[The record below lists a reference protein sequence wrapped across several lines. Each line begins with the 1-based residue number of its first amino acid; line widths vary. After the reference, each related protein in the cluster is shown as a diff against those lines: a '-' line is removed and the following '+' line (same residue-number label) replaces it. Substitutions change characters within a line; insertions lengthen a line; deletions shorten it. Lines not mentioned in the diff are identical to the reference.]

1 MPTTVRAVSDGMVK
15 DGFGGSNMPPDTS
28 SVREAELARIVA
40 TEQDAWTLRE
50 HIKEIVEGAAF
61 KGSHRSGQF
70 LKYVVDQAIAG
81 HFECLKERIIGV
93 ELFRRSPSYDTGDD
107 AIVRVTA
114 SDVRRRLLQHYG
126 TYGNTS
132 EFRIQLPLGSYVP
145 EITRDSSHAPKGG
158 PSESVAPHNGTGK
171 NHSHFV
177 AEAPAPLAV
186 SPTRDTA
193 MSGVLTSD
201 VTRQRDRTKPQVLAF
216 GLILVTINLA
226 AWALIWS
233 RGRSREPESASVSTL
248 PWSAFFNSPRTTEI
262 ITSDP
267 NIAEIQGLTDA
278 QITVSDYANHKYI
291 PEPNT
296 LTSQIRQFCQIIL
309 RGDKAAAV
317 DTPIVAGIAELAA
330 TYRRKVGV
338 HAARDIQFSDLKNDD
353 NFVFLGSP
361 RSDPWSS
368 LFAEQL
374 DFQFMWDKKTGQE
387 IIRNV
392 HPKANELSLYIPT
405 AAGWATGQSFAIL
418 GLVRNP
424 DQDGQVL
431 LIAGANGEGTAAAG
445 KLATDLPRL
454 ASTLEQ
460 CGIRTSTP
468 FQYFEVLLR
477 LNTMAGSP
485 SRVDVETC
493 HVLPAPTAPAEPE
506 SSARDH

>member
-1 MPTTVRAVSDGMVK
+1 
-15 DGFGGSNMPPDTS
+15 
-28 SVREAELARIVA
+28 
-40 TEQDAWTLRE
+40 
-50 HIKEIVEGAAF
+50 
-61 KGSHRSGQF
+61 
-70 LKYVVDQAIAG
+70 
-81 HFECLKERIIGV
+81 
-93 ELFRRSPSYDTGDD
+93 
-107 AIVRVTA
+107 
-114 SDVRRRLLQHYG
+114 
-126 TYGNTS
+126 
-132 EFRIQLPLGSYVP
+132 
-145 EITRDSSHAPKGG
+145 
-158 PSESVAPHNGTGK
+158 
-171 NHSHFV
+171 
-177 AEAPAPLAV
+177 
-186 SPTRDTA
+186 
-193 MSGVLTSD
+193 VL
-201 VTRQRDRTKPQVLAF
+201 
-216 GLILVTINLA
+216 
-226 AWALIWS
+226 
-233 RGRSREPESASVSTL
+233 
-248 PWSAFFNSPRTTEI
+248 FNSPRTIEI

-267 NIAEIQGLTDA
+267 NIAEIQGLTGA
-278 QITVSDYANHKYI
+278 QITVSDYANHKYV

-454 ASTLEQ
+454 ASTLEK
-460 CGIRTSTP
+460 CGFRTSTQ
-468 FQYFEVLLR
+468 FQHFEVLLR

-485 SRVDVETC
+485 SHVDVETC
-493 HVLPAPTAPAEPE
+493 HVLPAPTAP
-506 SSARDH
+506 SGS

>member
-1 MPTTVRAVSDGMVK
+1 MTPDA
-15 DGFGGSNMPPDTS
+15 SNA
-28 SVREAELARIVA
+28 REAELARIVA
-40 TEQDAWTLRE
+40 TEQDASTLQE
-50 HIKEIVEGAAF
+50 HIKEIVEGTAF
-61 KGSHRSGQF
+61 KGSHRSAQF
-70 LKYVVDQAIAG
+70 LKYIVDQGIAG
-81 HFECLKERIIGV
+81 HFESLKERVIGV

-158 PSESVAPHNGTGK
+158 LSESVAPHSGTGK
-171 NHSHFV
+171 NHSHV
-177 AEAPAPLAV
+177 VTEASAPLAV

-201 VTRQRDRTKPQVLAF
+201 VTRRRNRTKPQVLAF

-226 AWALIWS
+226 AWALTWS
-233 RGRSREPESASVSTL
+233 RGRSREPESVSVSPL

-267 NIAEIQGLTDA
+267 NIAEIQGLTGA
-278 QITVSDYANHKYI
+278 QITVSDYANHKYV

-454 ASTLEQ
+454 ASTLEK
-460 CGIRTSTP
+460 CGFRTSTQ
-468 FQYFEVLLR
+468 FQHFEVLLR

-485 SRVDVETC
+485 SHVDVETC
-493 HVLPAPTAPAEPE
+493 HVLPAPTAP
-506 SSARDH
+506 SGS